1 MMTCL
6 IEKLKLVEENMNL
19 LNSFFDL
26 DKLEITKVNKKS
38 IKLLIVLV
46 IFIALVLFFIKKDN
60 YYVNEFTT
68 IDGEI
73 VLLVEKEYINTLK
86 SANKIIINDIE
97 NSYSINA
104 ISQVDDSFMVSIKL
118 NNTIK
123 NINTGKYKIFI
134 RKENLFEFI
143 FRIIKK

>member
-1 MMTCL
+1 
-6 IEKLKLVEENMNL
+6 MNL
-19 LNSFFDL
+19 LSNFFDL

-38 IKLLIVLV
+38 IKTLIVL
-46 IFIALVLFFIKKDN
+46 FILVTLVLIFIKKDN
-60 YYVNEFTT
+60 YYVNEYTT
-68 IDGEI
+68 INDEI

-86 SANKIIINDIE
+86 SVNKIVINGIE
-97 NSYSINA
+97 NNYSIKTIN
-104 ISQVDDSFMVSIKL
+104 QVDDSFMVTIKL

>member
-1 MMTCL
+1 
-6 IEKLKLVEENMNL
+6 MNL